1 MKTTATTIKVL
12 DVTMEVTYNYSPY
25 RPAITNADPYDCRE
39 AEGGVEEVL
48 EVIVG
53 GQDIYNLLSDYAL
66 TDIWEAL
73 NEELRGKR

>member
-53 GQDIYNLLSDYAL
+53 GQDIYDLLGDYAVDHIWETL
-66 TDIWEAL
+66 TD
-73 NEELRGKR
+73 ELRGTR